1 MISGTICWHVGP
13 VWHARWYAQLVLAPS
28 SGARV
33 LLHCAMTSADVL
45 FRSKH
50 GCIVF
55 SGIVAIVVECR
66 ALRRDTL
73 RLGDTAMLCAFLHIR
88 RFRYCL
94 TVEFI
99 IYAL

>member
-1 MISGTICWHVGP
+1 MLQCVVSGTICWHVGP
-13 VWHARWYAQLVLAPS
+13 VLHARWYAQLVLAPS

-55 SGIVAIVVECR
+55 SGIVATVVECR

-73 RLGDTAMLCAFLHIR
+73 RLGIPLCCVLFYMYADLDT
-88 RFRYCL
+88 
-94 TVEFI
+94 V
-99 IYAL
+99 